1 MDGTVEERPHNYR
14 MTTCPHCER
23 EVPANIADM
32 HATICVHR
40 PEMKA
45 RIAAAL
51 TSDVPGV
58 GARIV
63 DYQRAR
69 AINGAADVTT
79 VLRAFGG
86 TWDAVLAAFGL
97 TPRPPKRRPER
108 TPEQQ
113 RMTARQRED
122 AAIADVAA
130 MRAAAQQALTNERNR
145 QYGIEVC
152 RVRSLP
158 DGRVA
163 MMIR

>member
-1 MDGTVEERPHNYR
+1 MDGTLVDRTHNYQIVV
-14 MTTCPHCER
+14 CPHCGR
-23 EVPANIADM
+23 EVPGNLADM
-32 HATICVHR
+32 HASVCARR
-40 PEMKA
+40 PEMLT

-51 TSDVPGV
+51 VSDVPGV